1 MRTRILT
8 SVFLVIVAVLT
19 PYCRKNALWKGQI
32 KTVDGIMVYE
42 NPKTP
47 MYEKPVLALG
57 EDLCIGAEENRPEYL
72 FYEISSVT
80 VDREENIYVTDQ
92 GEKHIKVFNRVGNY
106 LRTIGRPGQG
116 PGEFGRP
123 TETFITRN
131 NELRITDPSKRQVHS
146 YTADGRYLE
155 SKRFDTLYPMKLARN
170 SKGDYYVLN
179 FWREPGAGPGGFDIL
194 KLSPD
199 LAIVSTVIKVAIS
212 AEAKREEFDQL
223 PDFAVRQDDCL
234 VLGYA
239 SNYTFKILNPEG
251 ETVRIIEK
259 KYDLIPIPDEVKKEA
274 EKRNPGFPRE
284 WPKNFQP
291 FFNFFCDDQGRL
303 FVLTAGNGVAESI
316 YNCDVFDPDGRF
328 LCSIPIKLSMTS
340 IMIVTGGKLYAV
352 DEDSQGNPVVKRY
365 KISWKI

>member
-1 MRTRILT
+1 MKINILT
-8 SVFLVIVAVLT
+8 SVFLVIFAIFT
-19 PYCRKNALWKGQI
+19 PSCRKNALWKGQI
-32 KTVDGIMVYE
+32 KTGDGITVYE

-47 MYEKPVLALG
+47 MYAEPILTLS
-57 EDLCIGAEENRPEYL
+57 EDLCIGAEESRQEYL
-72 FYEISSVT
+72 FFEISSVT

-92 GEKHIKVFNRVGNY
+92 GEKHIKVFDRVGNY

-123 TETFITRN
+123 TETFITKN
-131 NELRITDPSKRQVHS
+131 NELRISDPSRRQVHS

-155 SKRFDTLYPMKLARN
+155 SKRFDTLYPMKLARD

-199 LAIVSTVIKVAIS
+199 LAVVSTVIKVAIS

-223 PDFAVRQDDCL
+223 PGFAVRYDGCL

-259 KYDLIPIPDEVKKEA
+259 KYDLIPFPDELKKRA
-274 EKRNPGFPRE
+274 EDKDPRFAVE
-284 WPKNFQP
+284 TPKYFQP
-291 FFNFFCDDQGRL
+291 FFNFFCDDLGRL
-303 FVLTAGNGVAESI
+303 FVLTAGDRLAESI

-340 IMIVTGGKLYAV
+340 IMIITGGKLYTV
-352 DEDSQGNPVVKRY
+352 DEDSQGNSVVKRY
-365 KISWKI
+365 TITWKI